1 MSHQGDSEF
10 RYRALLNDGG
20 VKQGVMQAPNTA
32 AVIRI
37 LSDQGLWALSI
48 QARRG
53 AFSVGREKRQMASA
67 SLALGLRMLA
77 DFLEAGLS
85 LARSLA
91 AFEELAPNE
100 WKSCLPSIRES
111 VRQGKSFAAA
121 LGAAPI
127 RVASIVVGVI
137 QAGEGGSG
145 LALGVR
151 HAAEMMEEAASMR
164 SSVRGALA
172 YPLILAIS
180 GVVSLG
186 LLVGVVLPK
195 FAAILADLGQALPAT
210 TQLVL
215 EVAAFWKTAW
225 IPAVV
230 GCLLAVVAW
239 RSWAATDSG
248 RLRLDALLLRFPLI
262 GPTRLSAATARIC
275 GALAA
280 LLSSGVSIAP
290 ALVHAARAG
299 GDAALGQR
307 LREARAAV
315 VRGERLSKALAATNA
330 MTASAIRLVGAG
342 EESGRL
348 ASMLAHAARLERED
362 AVRRTRAAVRL
373 IEPSLIIV
381 FGILVAFIAAAM
393 LQALYSVR
401 PGV

>member
-1 MSHQGDSEF
+1 
-10 RYRALLNDGG
+10 LLNDGG
-20 VKQGVMQAPNTA
+20 VKQGVMQAPNAEA
-32 AVIRI
+32 AIRM
-37 LSDQGLWALSI
+37 LGDQGLWPLSV
-48 QARRG
+48 QVQRS
-53 AFSVGREKRQMASA
+53 AFSVGGDKRQMASA
-67 SLALGLRMLA
+67 PLALGLRILA

-85 LARSLA
+85 LARALA
-91 AFEELAPNE
+91 AFEELAPRE

-121 LGAAPI
+121 LAAAPI
-127 RVASIVVGVI
+127 RVAPIVVGVI

-151 HAAEMMEEAASMR
+151 HAAEMMEEAAAMR

-172 YPLILAIS
+172 YPLILAMS

-210 TQLVL
+210 TRLVL
-215 EVAAFWKTAW
+215 EAAALWKAVW
-225 IPAVV
+225 IPVLVGVV
-230 GCLLAVVAW
+230 LIVVAW

-248 RLRLDALLLRFPLI
+248 RLRLDALLLRLPLI
-262 GPTRLSAATARIC
+262 GPTRLSAATARTC

-290 ALVHAARAG
+290 ALAHAARAG

-307 LREARAAV
+307 LHEARDAV
-315 VRGERLSKALAATNA
+315 VRGERLSRALAATNA
-330 MTASAIRLVGAG
+330 MAPSAIRLVGAG

-348 ASMLAHAARLERED
+348 ASMLSHAARLERED
-362 AVRRTRAAVRL
+362 ALRRTRAAVRL
-373 IEPSLIIV
+373 LEPSLIIV
-381 FGILVAFIAAAM
+381 FGIVVAFIAAAM

-401 PGV
+401 PGI